1 MNRRLTTETKRLLDK
16 YNLRPK
22 KKFGQ
27 NFLIDEKV
35 IHGIL
40 KAAELGPGD
49 TVVEIGPGLGSL
61 TEHLVRRSG
70 QVLAIEIDSQL
81 IPLLKEKMNSY
92 TGFEILEEDVLKV
105 NLDQA
110 VKEAFPQAKFP
121 YKVVANLPYY
131 ITTPIIMKL
140 LEEKYQIETMVLM
153 VQQEVGERLQAR
165 PGTKEYGALSVAVQ
179 FYTEPELVFKVPPGA
194 FRPIPEVSSAVMK
207 LKVRK
212 VPAVTPQDEK
222 FFFRVVRAAFG
233 QRRKTLVNALS
244 NSFAELSKQELTR
257 LLEELG
263 IEPTVRGEEL
273 GLAQFAQIADA
284 VVNLEAARESR

>member
-1 MNRRLTTETKRLLDK
+1 MNNRLTTETKRLLSE

-27 NFLIDEKV
+27 NFLIDERV

-61 TEHLVRRSG
+61 TEHLVQRAG

-81 IPLLKEKMNSY
+81 IPLLREKLNSY
-92 TGFEILEEDVLKV
+92 TGFKLLEEDVLKV

-110 VKEAFPQAKFP
+110 VKEAFPQVKYP

-153 VQQEVGERLQAR
+153 VQKEVGERLRAR

-179 FYTEPELVFKVPPGA
+179 YYTEPELVFKVPPGA
-194 FRPIPEVSSAVMK
+194 FRPIPEVASAVMK

-212 VPAVTPQDEK
+212 VPLVTPQDETL
-222 FFFRVVRAAFG
+222 FFQVVRASFS
-233 QRRKTLVNALS
+233 QRRKTLINALS
-244 NSFAELSKQELTR
+244 NFFTKLSKGELTR
-257 LLEELG
+257 LLEEVG

-284 VVNLEAARESR
+284 LANLEAARESR

>member
-1 MNRRLTTETKRLLDK
+1 MNNRLTTETKRLLNK

-22 KKFGQ
+22 KRFGQ
-27 NFLIDEKV
+27 NFLIDERV

-40 KAAELGPGD
+40 NAAELRPGD

-61 TEHLVRRSG
+61 TEHLVQRAG

-81 IPLLKEKMNSY
+81 IPLLREKLNSY
-92 TGFEILEEDVLKV
+92 TGFKLLEEDVLRV

-110 VKEAFPQAKFP
+110 VKEAFPQVKYP

-153 VQQEVGERLQAR
+153 VQKEVGERLRAR

-179 FYTEPELVFKVPPGA
+179 YYTEPELVFKVPPGA
-194 FRPIPEVSSAVMK
+194 FRPIPEVASAVMK

-212 VPAVTPQDEK
+212 APPVMPRDERL
-222 FFFRVVRAAFG
+222 FFQVVRASFS

-244 NSFAELSKQELTR
+244 NFFTELPKEGLTR
-257 LLEELG
+257 LLEEVG

-284 VVNLEAARESR
+284 LANLEAARESR